1 MRTGDRIAR
10 HTFASH
16 RTTAHFF
23 ADFAKHLNNYAAP
36 FADGT
41 DAAQRPYPEHVSLPS
56 PSSPPSAES
65 SRRRQERRRQRPR
78 SLPAMAKTSVRY
90 ARLTPI
96 GEAFPSRHSAMR
108 RSRLCPL
115 HPVTCREIPRRA
127 YPLLGM
133 TRRIEQHFSHVGT
146 SPRRSLFAA
155 SSKPFRKRAILLASE
170 TAQRTGTC
178 PRYIQQ
184 KNPSAGLGF
193 LLLFSLT

>member
-1 MRTGDRIAR
+1 MASLLPTGQMPRRDHTRNTYPCHPPHHRLRRRRLGGAR
-10 HTFASH
+10 
-16 RTTAHFF
+16 
-23 ADFAKHLNNYAAP
+23 N
-36 FADGT
+36 
-41 DAAQRPYPEHVSLPS
+41 DAASGHGFCQQWQKPQFATRAHHTVVMRITRR
-56 PSSPPSAES
+56 SPP
-65 SRRRQERRRQRPR
+65 
-78 SLPAMAKTSVRY
+78 T
-90 ARLTPI
+90 

-115 HPVTCREIPRRA
+115 HPVTCRKIPRRA

-193 LLLFSLT
+193 LLFFSLT

>member
-1 MRTGDRIAR
+1 MRITRG
-10 HTFASH
+10 
-16 RTTAHFF
+16 
-23 ADFAKHLNNYAAP
+23 
-36 FADGT
+36 
-41 DAAQRPYPEHVSLPS
+41 
-56 PSSPPSAES
+56 SPPS
-65 SRRRQERRRQRPR
+65 
-78 SLPAMAKTSVRY
+78 
-90 ARLTPI
+90 
-96 GEAFPSRHSAMR
+96 GEAFPSRHSTMR

-133 TRRIEQHFSHVGT
+133 TRRTEQHFSHVGT

-170 TAQRTGTC
+170 IAQRTGTC

-193 LLLFSLT
+193 LLLFQPYLTILETTPEPTVLPPSRIAKRRPSSIATGLMSSTVIVTWSPGMTISTPSGSSMEPVTSVVRMKN